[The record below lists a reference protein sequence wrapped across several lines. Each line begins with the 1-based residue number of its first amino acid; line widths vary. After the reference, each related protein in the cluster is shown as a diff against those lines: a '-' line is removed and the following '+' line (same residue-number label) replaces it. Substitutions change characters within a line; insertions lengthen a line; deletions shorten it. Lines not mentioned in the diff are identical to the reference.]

1 MSMIRT
7 DLALEAR
14 DLAGTPPGVES
25 EETVREGWPLTTVRV
40 TSAQGAKAIGKPE
53 GTYHT
58 LDLAALAKR
67 EENAFPRAVE
77 ALRSILAPLLPPGGA
92 TVLVVGLGNRAIT
105 PDAVGPRAADRV
117 LVTRH
122 LVELAPSQFGTF
134 RPVAALA
141 AGVLGSTG
149 MESAELV
156 RAVSDKLAPAA
167 VIAIDALAARKVERL
182 CATVQV
188 CDTGISPGSGV
199 GNHRFSLDAESLGV
213 PVLAVGV
220 PTVVD
225 GATLCAD
232 LLEEAGSGIDPRTI
246 PGSTLMVTP
255 RDIDQRVEDM
265 AKVIAYGVTLALQS
279 ELTLTDLE
287 ALLE

>member
-1 MSMIRT
+1 MGMIRT

-14 DLAGTPPGVES
+14 EIAGTPQGVES
-25 EETVREGWPLTTVRV
+25 EERVVEGWGLTTVRV
-40 TSAQGAKAIGKPE
+40 TSPQGAQAIGKPQ

-58 LDLAALAKR
+58 LDLAALAQR

-77 ALRSILAPLLPPGGA
+77 ALRSILAPLLPQGS
-92 TVLVVGLGNRAIT
+92 VLVVGLGNRAIT
-105 PDAVGPRAADRV
+105 PDAIGPRAADRT

-122 LVELAPSQFGTF
+122 LVEMAPEEFGSF

-141 AGVLGSTG
+141 AGVLGTTG
-149 MESAELV
+149 MESAELA
-156 RAVSDKLAPAA
+156 RAVTDKLCPSA

-199 GNHRFSLDAESLGV
+199 GNHRFALDQESLGV
-213 PVLAVGV
+213 PVIAVGV

-232 LLEEAGSGIDPRTI
+232 LLESAGGAPETDSL
-246 PGSTLMVTP
+246 PGASLMVTP

-265 AKVIAYGVTLALQS
+265 AKVIAYGVTLALQPG
-279 ELTLTDLE
+279 LTLTDLE